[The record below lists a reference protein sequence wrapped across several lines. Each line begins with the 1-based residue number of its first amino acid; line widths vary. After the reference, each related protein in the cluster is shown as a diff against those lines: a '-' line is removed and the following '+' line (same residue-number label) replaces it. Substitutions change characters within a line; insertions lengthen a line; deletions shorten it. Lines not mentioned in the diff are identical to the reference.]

1 MNCKKGTKV
10 ECGIQERPYGER
22 GGFKNL
28 MKDSDAWETSSVRV
42 KLNWFLL
49 LDM

>member
-1 MNCKKGTKV
+1 MLNVVFKRDLMEG
-10 ECGIQERPYGER
+10 

-28 MKDSDAWETSSVRV
+28 MKDSDAWETKSVRV